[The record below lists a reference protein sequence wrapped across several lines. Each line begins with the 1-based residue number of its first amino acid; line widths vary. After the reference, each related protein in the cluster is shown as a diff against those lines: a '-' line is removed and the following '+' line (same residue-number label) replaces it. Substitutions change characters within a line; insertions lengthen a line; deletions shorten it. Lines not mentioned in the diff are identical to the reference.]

1 MRRVTVTLPDTIVEQ
16 IDLWEVNRSKFL
28 TEAARRELERRRQR
42 ELYRSLRSPHTD
54 TEAVA
59 ELGMTEWGTHGESDD
74 GLVASDAGRS
84 IRWTPG
90 SGWTEDDE

>member
-16 IDLWEVNRSKFL
+16 IDLWEANRSKLL
-28 TEAARRELERRRQR
+28 TEAVRRELERRRQR

-54 TEAVA
+54 TAAVA
-59 ELGMTEWGTHGESDD
+59 ELGMTEWGTHEESDD
-74 GLVASDAGRS
+74 DLVASDAGRS

-90 SGWTEDDE
+90 SGWTEHDE